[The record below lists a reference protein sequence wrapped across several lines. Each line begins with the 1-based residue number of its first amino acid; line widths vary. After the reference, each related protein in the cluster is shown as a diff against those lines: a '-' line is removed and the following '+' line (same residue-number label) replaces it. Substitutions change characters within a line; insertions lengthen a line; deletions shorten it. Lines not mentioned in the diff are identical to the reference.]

1 MVTCCGGGHVDG
13 GEGGARHRPSI
24 SNEAGKQRG
33 GRRAVVRQRSQNAN
47 RELLHTHPPAAGSCR
62 CDGRILAPAP
72 LTLAY
77 QRKLGRRARPIPAA
91 AFSPGWTRTCH
102 SAAAALDI
110 RAPPPPYIFITL
122 YNNKR
127 PLADAAALIFFF
139 SHRASWFFR
148 DDTHGGGAFPSRQTP
163 SYTSRH
169 TQQHQQHNN
178 NHILHSNEHDR
189 GVYFLI
195 SAFSPSVYTGKG
207 GRRNQ
212 WWWWWCRLPCHS
224 LHTFFHL
231 LS

>member
-47 RELLHTHPPAAGSCR
+47 RELLHTHPSAAGSCR

-110 RAPPPPYIFITL
+110 RAPPTPLYFHNPVQQQTSPRGRGGADFLFFSSRVLVLQGRYPRRRRFSFASNSILYVTPYTTTPTTQQQPYIT
-122 YNNKR
+122 
-127 PLADAAALIFFF
+127 
-139 SHRASWFFR
+139 
-148 DDTHGGGAFPSRQTP
+148 
-163 SYTSRH
+163 
-169 TQQHQQHNN
+169 
-178 NHILHSNEHDR
+178 
-189 GVYFLI
+189 
-195 SAFSPSVYTGKG
+195 
-207 GRRNQ
+207 
-212 WWWWWCRLPCHS
+212 
-224 LHTFFHL
+224 
-231 LS
+231 